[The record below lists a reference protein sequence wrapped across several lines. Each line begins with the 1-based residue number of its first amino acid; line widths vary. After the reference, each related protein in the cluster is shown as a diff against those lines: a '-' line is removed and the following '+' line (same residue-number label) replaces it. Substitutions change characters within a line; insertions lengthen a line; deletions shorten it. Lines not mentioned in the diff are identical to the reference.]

1 MNNQLI
7 NLQPDPLEL
16 SRTRSVTPMLKLIVF
31 SMGGLTLALRIESVY
46 KVVNQTSIHSNGLKS
61 VGVAPVGED
70 EVTVVD
76 LHRRF
81 FKSSPPSES
90 ERGGYLVIVK
100 NTTPELYGIPVVETP
115 VLIGSAL
122 IDDSRPSRVLS

>member
-7 NLQPDPLEL
+7 NLQPDPIEL
-16 SRTRSVTPMLKLIVF
+16 SRTRSVTPMLKLIVV
-31 SMGGLTLALRIESVY
+31 SMGGLTLALRIESAY
-46 KVVNQTSIHSNGLKS
+46 KVVNHTSIHSNGLKS

-81 FKSSPPSES
+81 CIFYPNG
-90 ERGGYLVIVK
+90 RTRALVKI
-100 NTTPELYGIPVVETP
+100 
-115 VLIGSAL
+115 
-122 IDDSRPSRVLS
+122 

>member
-1 MNNQLI
+1 M
-7 NLQPDPLEL
+7 
-16 SRTRSVTPMLKLIVF
+16 
-31 SMGGLTLALRIESVY
+31 
-46 KVVNQTSIHSNGLKS
+46 VNQTSIHSNGLKS

-76 LHRRF
+76 LHRLF
-81 FKSSPPSES
+81 FKSSPRSES

>member
-16 SRTRSVTPMLKLIVF
+16 SRTRSVTPMLKLIVV
-31 SMGGLTLALRIESVY
+31 SMGGLTLALRIESAY
-46 KVVNQTSIHSNGLKS
+46 KVVNHTSIHSNGLKS

-76 LHRRF
+76 LHRLF
-81 FKSSPPSES
+81 FKSSPRSES
-90 ERGGYLVIVK
+90 ERGGYLVID
-100 NTTPELYGIPVVETP
+100 ELLAVTSLNG
-115 VLIGSAL
+115 
-122 IDDSRPSRVLS
+122 